1 METLHFSSDFEAMFG
16 GISKLV
22 AVALFAFFI
31 SLIICVIVMK
41 LSQKF
46 YFFIDKADSDKP
58 QRFHTFGTPR
68 AGGIGIFA
76 VFVLIF
82 VFFVR
87 EPWSLYLLA
96 GISAIFISGIL
107 EDISI
112 SVSPKIRLF
121 LQVLG
126 TAIAIL
132 PTGIIITD
140 LSPIVLLPYSIGV
153 VFSIFGI
160 VGVCN
165 SMNII
170 DGFNGLAAGICLMV
184 LGAIFVGAWINEM
197 NFVLFV
203 AALLFGSVAGFF
215 VLNFPTGK
223 IFLGDGGAYMLG
235 FLIAIL
241 LGILTQQG
249 EKISAWFGLSV
260 MIYPIW
266 EVIFSIF
273 RKLASN
279 FSAMQPDD
287 KHFHM
292 FVFRKFKSNAL
303 TSVFMWF
310 LNLPFVIFS
319 VAFMNSAHVL
329 IVLSVIFIIIYTL
342 MYYVFKAQVQEI

>member
-1 METLHFSSDFEAMFG
+1 MGTPHFLSDFEAMFG
-16 GISKLV
+16 GMGELV
-22 AVALFAFFI
+22 TVALCAFFI
-31 SLIICVIVMK
+31 SLIICIIVMK
-41 LSQKF
+41 LSQRF

-58 QRFHTFGTPR
+58 QRVHIFGTPR
-68 AGGIGIFA
+68 AGGIGIFL

-87 EPWSLYLLA
+87 EFWSFYLLV
-96 GISAIFISGIL
+96 GVSVIFISGIL
-107 EDISI
+107 EDVSI
-112 SVSPKIRLF
+112 SVSPKMRLF

-132 PTGIIITD
+132 PTGIVITD
-140 LSPIVLLPYSIGV
+140 LSPVVLLPYSMGI

-165 SMNII
+165 SINII
-170 DGFNGLAAGICLMV
+170 DGLNGLATGICLMV
-184 LGAIFVGAWINEM
+184 LGAIFVGAWTNEM

-203 AALLFGSVAGFF
+203 AALLFGGVAGFF

-249 EKISAWFGLSV
+249 EKISAWFGLAV

-273 RKLASN
+273 RRLASN
-279 FSAMQPDD
+279 FSAIRPDS
-287 KHFHM
+287 KHLHM
-292 FVFRKFKSNAL
+292 FVFRKFKSNSL

-310 LNLPFVIFS
+310 LNLPFIILS
-319 VAFMNSAHVL
+319 VVFMNNAYIL
-329 IVLSVIFIIIYTL
+329 IALSMIFIILYTL
-342 MYYVFKAQVQEI
+342 MYYIFKAQV